1 MCGILGSVNVDN
13 TSEYLNLIQHRG
25 PDASGIQSYTIGEH
39 AVSLLHC
46 RLSIV
51 DLSEAGNQ
59 PMSTLDNNGHIVFN
73 GEIYNHLEL
82 KKELNHLKFKG
93 HSDTETIVNYFRR
106 HPILESLSHLNGIF
120 AFAYLDVQKKQL
132 FLARDRFG
140 VKPLYYYFEGN
151 RLLFASEIRPIKS
164 YLEPEINKGI
174 AFTTLRMRYSPS
186 PLTIYNEIK
195 KVEPGQLLSFDLS
208 EKVIKVNK
216 DYFVKTNRLGTRKD
230 DAKKL
235 VNTYGDLFEK
245 AVERQLMADVDLGIL
260 LSGGVDSALV
270 AAVAQKRTDKK
281 LKSFTIGFEGEHREL
296 DEISYARETADILG
310 LDHYDQKIN
319 FPNFLTSIKKIVQV
333 VEEPI
338 ATTSI
343 IPMYFLSQLA
353 GSHVKVVLS
362 GQGAD
367 EPSGGYNKYKAL
379 PYLEKARLFKNLSS
393 ALDKFDFVYKN
404 KEHLRRFIKAIQ
416 PKDMVSSWLE
426 YNAISSI
433 NDVAGLINSQKN
445 QQVLKEIQYNE
456 TLIRNIWENRTP
468 EKSKLKDVFLY
479 YDLRTSLAD
488 DLLMYTD
495 KITMNFGLECRVPIL
510 DNDLIAFIESLNNRY
525 KYNSAKGKII
535 HKAFAKEYLPSSI
548 INRKKNGFKSPTES
562 WFRENI
568 DELENIFLDNPDFL
582 NLFNSNKVRELLNRH
597 KKGENLEK
605 QIFLLLSLNYC
616 GEMEKI
622 SKI

>member
-1 MCGILGSVNVDN
+1 MCGILGSVNFDN

-25 PDASGIQSYTIGEH
+25 PDASGIQSYLIGEH
-39 AVSLLHC
+39 AVSLLHR

-59 PMSTLDNNGHIVFN
+59 PMPTCDNKAHIIFN

-82 KKELNHLKFKG
+82 KSKLSNVSFKG
-93 HSDTETIVNYFRR
+93 HSDTETIVNYLR
-106 HPILESLSHLNGIF
+106 HYPILESLSHLNGIF
-120 AFAYLDVQKKQL
+120 AIAYLDVQKKQL

-140 VKPLYYYFEGN
+140 VKPLYYYFDGN

-164 YLEPEINKGI
+164 YLKSEINKGV

-195 KVEPGQLLSFDLS
+195 KVEPGQLLTFDLS
-208 EKVIKVNK
+208 EDEIKVNK
-216 DYFVKTNRLGTRKD
+216 DYFVKEERLGTRKD
-230 DAKKL
+230 EFNKL
-235 VNTYGDLFEK
+235 VNIYGDLFEK
-245 AVERQLMADVDLGIL
+245 AVERQLMADVEIGIL

-270 AAVAQKRTDKK
+270 AAIAQKRTHKK
-281 LKSFTIGFEGEHREL
+281 IKGFTIGFEGDHKEL
-296 DEISYARETADILG
+296 DEISYARNTADILG
-310 LDHYDQKIN
+310 LDHYEQKIS
-319 FPNFLTSIKKIVQV
+319 FPNFLTSIKQIVQI

-353 GSHVKVVLS
+353 GSQVKVVLS

-367 EPSGGYNKYKAL
+367 EPLGGYNKYRAL
-379 PYLEKARLFKNLSS
+379 PYLEKARNFKKLSP
-393 ALDKFDFVYKN
+393 ALDKIDFVYKN
-404 KEHLRRFIKAIQ
+404 KEHLRRFLKAIQ
-416 PKDMVSSWLE
+416 PKDKVSSWIE
-426 YNAISSI
+426 YSAISSL
-433 NDVAGLINSQKN
+433 NDVTNLINSKN
-445 QQVLKEIQYNE
+445 LSQGLIEIQHNQ
-456 TLIRNIWENRTP
+456 TLIGDIWKNRTP
-468 EKSKLKDVFLY
+468 QKSNLKDLFLY

-510 DNDLIAFIESLNNRY
+510 DNDLIAFIESLNSRY
-525 KYNSAKGKII
+525 KYNSTKGKII
-535 HKAFAKEYLPSSI
+535 HKVFAEEYLPSSI
-548 INRKKNGFKSPTES
+548 INRKKIGFKSPTES

-605 QIFLLLSLNYC
+605 QIFLLLSLNYLYD
-616 GEMEKI
+616 
-622 SKI
+622 

>member
-1 MCGILGSVNVDN
+1 MCGILGSVNINN

-39 AVSLLHC
+39 AVSLLHR

-51 DLSEAGNQ
+51 DLSEAGHQ
-59 PMSTLDNNGHIVFN
+59 PMSTFDNQGHIVFN

-82 KKELNHLKFKG
+82 KKELIHLKFNG
-93 HSDTETIVNYFRR
+93 HSDTETIVNYLRC

-140 VKPLYYYFEGN
+140 VKPLYYYFDGT

-164 YLEPEINKGI
+164 QIKPEINKGV
-174 AFTTLRMRYSPS
+174 ALTAVKMRYSPS
-186 PLTIYNEIK
+186 PLTIFNEIK

-208 EKVIKVNK
+208 EKVIKMNK
-216 DYFVKTNRLGTRKD
+216 DYFVKTERLGTRKD
-230 DAKKL
+230 DLKKL
-235 VNTYGDLFEK
+235 VNIYGDLFEK

-270 AAVAQKRTDKK
+270 AAIAQKRTDKK

-310 LDHYDQKIN
+310 LDHYEQKIN
-319 FPNFLTSIKKIVQV
+319 FSNFLTSIKHIVQI

-353 GSHVKVVLS
+353 ASQVKVVLS

-367 EPSGGYNKYKAL
+367 EPLGGYNKYRAL
-379 PYLEKARLFKNLSS
+379 AYLEKARAFKNLS
-393 ALDKFDFVYKN
+393 AVLDKFDIVYK
-404 KEHLRRFIKAIQ
+404 KREHLRRFLKAI
-416 PKDMVSSWLE
+416 PSKDFVSSWME
-426 YNAISSI
+426 YNAIASL
-433 NDVAGLINSQKN
+433 NDVADLINVKN
-445 QQVLKEIQYNE
+445 IPQGINGIKYNE
-456 TLIRNIWENRTP
+456 TIINDIWINRTP
-468 EKSKLKDVFLY
+468 KNSNLKDLFLY

-510 DNDLIAFIESLNNRY
+510 DNNLIAFIESLDSKY
-525 KYNSAKGKII
+525 KYNSRKGKII
-535 HKAFAKEYLPSSI
+535 HKAFAMEYLPSSI
-548 INRKKNGFKSPTES
+548 INRKKMGFQSPTES

-582 NLFNSNKVRELLNRH
+582 DLFNSNKVRELLNRH

-605 QIFLLLSLNYC
+605 QIFLLLSLNYLYN
-616 GEMEKI
+616 
-622 SKI
+622 

>member
-1 MCGILGSVNVDN
+1 MCGILGSVNFDN
-13 TSEYLNLIQHRG
+13 TSEYLNLIHHRG
-25 PDASGIQSYTIGEH
+25 PDASGIQNFKIGEH
-39 AVSLLHC
+39 IVSLLHR

-59 PMSTLDNNGHIVFN
+59 PMASCDNRAHIIFN

-82 KKELNHLKFKG
+82 KKDLSQVSFKG
-93 HSDTETIVNYFRR
+93 HSDTETIVNYFR
-106 HPILESLSHLNGIF
+106 HFPILESLFHLNGIF
-120 AFAYLDVQKKQL
+120 AFAFLDIQKKQL

-140 VKPLYYYFEGN
+140 VKPLYYYFDGT

-164 YLEPEINKGI
+164 QIKPEINNGVALTAVK
-174 AFTTLRMRYSPS
+174 MRYSPS
-186 PLTIYNEIK
+186 PLTIFNEIK

-208 EKVIKVNK
+208 EKVIKMNK
-216 DYFVKTNRLGTRKD
+216 DYFVKTERLGTRKD
-230 DAKKL
+230 DLKKL
-235 VNTYGDLFEK
+235 VNIYGDLFEK

-270 AAVAQKRTDKK
+270 AAIAQKRTDKK

-310 LDHYDQKIN
+310 LDHYEQKIN

-353 GSHVKVVLS
+353 ASHVKVVLS

-367 EPSGGYNKYKAL
+367 EPLGGYNKYRAL
-379 PYLEKARLFKNLSS
+379 PHLETARFFKNLSP
-393 ALDKFDFVYKN
+393 ALDKFNFVYKN
-404 KEHLRRFIKAIQ
+404 REHLRRFLKAIQ
-416 PKDMVSSWLE
+416 PKDKVSSWLE
-426 YNAISSI
+426 YSSISSL
-433 NDVAGLINSQKN
+433 NEVANLINSKN
-445 QQVLKEIQYNE
+445 SSQQINEIQNNE
-456 TLIRNIWENRTP
+456 TLISDIWKNRTP
-468 EKSKLKDVFLY
+468 GNGKIKDLFLY

-510 DNDLIAFIESLNNRY
+510 DNNLIAFIESLDSKY
-525 KYNSAKGKII
+525 KYNSRKGKII
-535 HKAFAKEYLPSSI
+535 HKAFAMEYLPSSI
-548 INRKKNGFKSPTES
+548 INRKKMGFQSPTES

-605 QIFLLLSLNYC
+605 QIFLLLSLNYLYN
-616 GEMEKI
+616 
-622 SKI
+622 

>member
-1 MCGILGSVNVDN
+1 MCGILGSVNFDN
-13 TSEYLNLIQHRG
+13 TSEYLNLIHHRG
-25 PDASGIQSYTIGEH
+25 PDASGIQNFKIGEH
-39 AVSLLHC
+39 IVSLLHR

-59 PMSTLDNNGHIVFN
+59 PMASCDNRAHIIFN

-82 KKELNHLKFKG
+82 KKDLSQVSFKG
-93 HSDTETIVNYFRR
+93 HSDTETIVNYFR
-106 HPILESLSHLNGIF
+106 HFPILESLFHLNGIF
-120 AFAYLDVQKKQL
+120 AFAFLDIQKKQL

-140 VKPLYYYFEGN
+140 VKPLYYYFDGT

-164 YLEPEINKGI
+164 QIKPEINNGVALTAVK
-174 AFTTLRMRYSPS
+174 MRYSPS
-186 PLTIYNEIK
+186 PLTIFNEIK

-208 EKVIKVNK
+208 EKVIKMNK
-216 DYFVKTNRLGTRKD
+216 DYFVKTERLGTRKD
-230 DAKKL
+230 DLKKL
-235 VNTYGDLFEK
+235 VNIYGDLFEK

-270 AAVAQKRTDKK
+270 AAIAQKRTDKK

-310 LDHYDQKIN
+310 LDHYEQKIN

-353 GSHVKVVLS
+353 ASHVKVVLS

-367 EPSGGYNKYKAL
+367 EPLGGYNKYRAL
-379 PYLEKARLFKNLSS
+379 PHLETARFFKNLSP
-393 ALDKFDFVYKN
+393 ALDKFNFVYKN
-404 KEHLRRFIKAIQ
+404 REHLRRFLKAIQ
-416 PKDMVSSWLE
+416 PKDKVSSWLE
-426 YNAISSI
+426 YNSISSLK
-433 NDVAGLINSQKN
+433 DVAGLINSQKI
-445 QQVLKEIQYNE
+445 QQVLNEIQHNQS
-456 TLIRNIWENRTP
+456 LIRDIWKNRTP

-510 DNDLIAFIESLNNRY
+510 DNDLIAFIESLNSRY

-535 HKAFAKEYLPSSI
+535 HKAFAEEYLPSSI
-548 INRKKNGFKSPTES
+548 INRKKIGFKSPTES

-605 QIFLLLSLNYC
+605 QIFLLLSLNYLYN
-616 GEMEKI
+616 
-622 SKI
+622 